1 MSQINKIIAGRYQ
14 LTKLIGQGGMAD
26 VYEAEDLILKRTV
39 AVKIMR
45 SSLTGDPVYVTRF
58 HREAS
63 AAAALSHKN
72 IVKIYDVGDENDDYY
87 IVMEYVPGQTL
98 KELIHK
104 RGALHYVEAVDIMKQ
119 VVSATA
125 KAHSIGII
133 HRDLK
138 PQNIMVTDSGVVKI
152 GDFGIASIQS
162 LSQVTQTDTI
172 MGSLHY
178 LAPEIARGEKATAQS
193 DIYALGIVFYELLRG
208 EVPFNG
214 ESPVNIA
221 LKHMRDEIPSVR
233 SFNPSI
239 PQSVENIII
248 KATAKNIKDR
258 YLSASEMLD
267 DLNHCLD
274 AEHLNDEKISFVYEE
289 DDDLATIVAEDKDFF
304 TQSQPHLPVDET
316 EDENEKPKRSK
327 KKMMFIIGGSIIA
340 ALVVLLA
347 IYFLFL
353 QPAQSFEMPDVV
365 NLKEEEAITLLE
377 QQELKVADHI
387 TYELSDTVEDGIVI
401 ESDPV
406 AKTMVKKGDEVSL
419 VVSSGKYIVI
429 EDYVGKSYDTV
440 AAELEELGF
449 EVNQESRIDESSKG
463 TILEQSLEEGE
474 KVDPNSTNKTITFVV
489 SQGYQAEVP
498 NVYGQDITKAK
509 SILEDAGFVVKLS
522 VLDPPTSV
530 EEIKTMK
537 INVVERQS
545 LDAFTTVY
553 KKGEEITLYYYNTK
567 PEIPE
572 TPTENNNT
580 NNTTTTP
587 STDTPANSQPTTETS
602 TQ

>member
-1 MSQINKIIAGRYQ
+1 MSLVNKTIAGRYQ
-14 LTKLIGQGGMAD
+14 LKRLIGQGGMAD
-26 VYEAEDLILKRTV
+26 VYEAEDLILGRTV

-72 IVKIYDVGDENDDYY
+72 IVEIYDVGDEKDDYY

-125 KAHSIGII
+125 KAHAIGII

-233 SFNPSI
+233 AFNPSI
-239 PQSVENIII
+239 PQSVENIIM

-258 YLSASEMLD
+258 YLSASDMLD
-267 DLNHCLD
+267 DLNHCLE
-274 AEHLNDEKISFVYEE
+274 AEHMNDEKITFDYQE
-289 DDDLATIVAEDKDFF
+289 DEDLATIVADDKDFF
-304 TQSQPHLPVDET
+304 TQTHTHLPIE
-316 EDENEKPKRSK
+316 EEKEEKPSSRSH
-327 KKMMFIIGGSIIA
+327 KKMVMIIGASVVAVLVILM
-340 ALVVLLA
+340 AL
-347 IYFLFL
+347 YFFVMK
-353 QPAQSFEMPDVV
+353 PSQSFEMPDVL
-365 NLKEEEAITLLE
+365 NLNKDEAVTLLE
-377 QQELKVADHI
+377 EKDLKVSDNI
-387 TYELSDTVEDGIVI
+387 TYELSDDVEEGKVI
-401 ESDPV
+401 SSDPV
-406 AKTMVKKGDEVSL
+406 ARTQVKKGEEVSL
-419 VVSSGKYIVI
+419 VVSSGQYIVI
-429 EDYVGKSYDTV
+429 EDYVGKDYDSV
-440 AAELEELGF
+440 ASQLEDLGF
-449 EVNQESRIDESSKG
+449 DVKKEEKIDEKSKG
-463 TILEQSLEEGE
+463 TILEQSLEVG
-474 KVDPNSTNKTITFVV
+474 KKIDPNSDDKSITLTV
-489 SQGYQAEVP
+489 SQGYSAVVP
-498 NVYGQDITKAK
+498 NVYGQDIQKAK
-509 SILEDAGFVVKLS
+509 SILEEAGFVVELN

-553 KKGEEITLYYYNTK
+553 KKGEKITLDYYNTK

-572 TPTENNNT
+572 TPAQNT
-580 NNTTTTP
+580 PTTP
-587 STDTPANSQPTTETS
+587 ETNTPATSQPSENQTITN
-602 TQ
+602 Q

>member
-1 MSQINKIIAGRYQ
+1 MSLVNKTIAGRYQ
-14 LTKLIGQGGMAD
+14 LKRLIGQGGMAD
-26 VYEAEDLILKRTV
+26 VYEAEDLILGRTV

-72 IVKIYDVGDENDDYY
+72 IVEIYDVGDEKDDYY

-98 KELIHK
+98 KEVIPK

-125 KAHSIGII
+125 KAHAIGII

-233 SFNPSI
+233 AFNPSI
-239 PQSVENIII
+239 PQSVENIIM

-258 YLSASEMLD
+258 YLSASDMLD
-267 DLNHCLD
+267 DLNHCLE
-274 AEHLNDEKISFVYEE
+274 AEHMNDEKITFDYQE
-289 DDDLATIVAEDKDFF
+289 DEDLATIVADDKDFF
-304 TQSQPHLPVDET
+304 TQTHTHLPIE
-316 EDENEKPKRSK
+316 EEKEEKPSSRSH
-327 KKMMFIIGGSIIA
+327 KKMVMIIGASVVAVLVILM
-340 ALVVLLA
+340 AL
-347 IYFLFL
+347 YFFVMK
-353 QPAQSFEMPDVV
+353 PSQSFEMPDVL
-365 NLKEEEAITLLE
+365 NLNKDEAVTLLE
-377 QQELKVADHI
+377 EKDLKVSDNI
-387 TYELSDTVEDGIVI
+387 TYELSDDVEEGKVI
-401 ESDPV
+401 SSDPV
-406 AKTMVKKGDEVSL
+406 ARTQVKKGDEVSL
-419 VVSSGKYIVI
+419 VVSSGQYIVI
-429 EDYVGKSYDTV
+429 EDYVGKDYDSV
-440 AAELEELGF
+440 ASQLEEKGF
-449 EVNQESRIDESSKG
+449 DVKKEEKIDKKNKG
-463 TILEQSLEEGE
+463 TILEQSLEVG
-474 KVDPNSTNKTITFVV
+474 KKIDPNSDDKSITLTV
-489 SQGYQAEVP
+489 SQGYSAVVP
-498 NVYGQDITKAK
+498 NVYGQDIQKAK
-509 SILEDAGFVVKLS
+509 SILEEAGFVVELN

-553 KKGEEITLYYYNTK
+553 KKGEKITLDYYNTK

-572 TPTENNNT
+572 TPAENT
-580 NNTTTTP
+580 PTTP
-587 STDTPANSQPTTETS
+587 ETNTPATSQPSENQTITN
-602 TQ
+602 Q

>member
-1 MSQINKIIAGRYQ
+1 MSLVNKTIAGRYQ
-14 LTKLIGQGGMAD
+14 LKRLVGQGGMAD
-26 VYEAEDLILKRTV
+26 VYEAEDLILGRTV

-72 IVKIYDVGDENDDYY
+72 IVEIYDVGDEKDDYY

-125 KAHSIGII
+125 KAHAIGII

-233 SFNPSI
+233 AFNPSI
-239 PQSVENIII
+239 PQSVENIIM

-258 YLSASEMLD
+258 YLSASDMLD
-267 DLNHCLD
+267 DLNHCLE
-274 AEHLNDEKISFVYEE
+274 AEHMNDEKITFDYQE
-289 DDDLATIVAEDKDFF
+289 DEDLATIVADDKDFF
-304 TQSQPHLPVDET
+304 TQTHTHLPIE
-316 EDENEKPKRSK
+316 EEKEEKPSSRSH
-327 KKMMFIIGGSIIA
+327 KKMVMIIGASVVAVLVILM
-340 ALVVLLA
+340 AL
-347 IYFLFL
+347 YFFVMK
-353 QPAQSFEMPDVV
+353 PSQSFEMPDVL
-365 NLKEEEAITLLE
+365 NLNKDEAVTLLE
-377 QQELKVADHI
+377 EKDLKVSDNI
-387 TYELSDTVEDGIVI
+387 TYELSDDVEEGKVI
-401 ESDPV
+401 SSDPV
-406 AKTMVKKGDEVSL
+406 ARTQVKKGDEVSL
-419 VVSSGKYIVI
+419 VVSSGQYIVI
-429 EDYVGKSYDTV
+429 ENYVGKDYDSV
-440 AAELEELGF
+440 ASQLEDLGF
-449 EVNQESRIDESSKG
+449 DVKKEEKIDEKSKG
-463 TILEQSLEEGE
+463 TILEQSLEVG
-474 KVDPNSTNKTITFVV
+474 KKIDPNSDDKSITLTV
-489 SQGYQAEVP
+489 SQGYSAVVP
-498 NVYGQDITKAK
+498 NVYGQDIQKAK
-509 SILEDAGFVVKLS
+509 SILEEAGFVVELN

-553 KKGEEITLYYYNTK
+553 KKGEKITLDYYNTK

-572 TPTENNNT
+572 TPAENT
-580 NNTTTTP
+580 PTTP
-587 STDTPANSQPTTETS
+587 ETNTPATSQPSENQTITN
-602 TQ
+602 Q

>member
-1 MSQINKIIAGRYQ
+1 MSLVNKTIAGRYQ
-14 LTKLIGQGGMAD
+14 LKRLIGQGGMAD
-26 VYEAEDLILKRTV
+26 VYEAEDLILGRTV

-72 IVKIYDVGDENDDYY
+72 IVEIYDVGDEKDDYY

-125 KAHSIGII
+125 KAHAIGII

-233 SFNPSI
+233 AFNPSI
-239 PQSVENIII
+239 PQSVENIIM

-258 YLSASEMLD
+258 YLSASDMLD
-267 DLNHCLD
+267 DLNHCLE
-274 AEHLNDEKISFVYEE
+274 AEHMNDEKITFDYQE
-289 DDDLATIVAEDKDFF
+289 DEDLATIVADDKDFF
-304 TQSQPHLPVDET
+304 TQTHTHLPIE
-316 EDENEKPKRSK
+316 EEKEEKPSSRSH
-327 KKMMFIIGGSIIA
+327 KKMVMIIGASVVAVLVILM
-340 ALVVLLA
+340 AL
-347 IYFLFL
+347 YFFVMK
-353 QPAQSFEMPDVV
+353 PSQSFEMPDVL
-365 NLKEEEAITLLE
+365 NLNKDEAVTLLE
-377 QQELKVADHI
+377 EKDLKVSDNI
-387 TYELSDTVEDGIVI
+387 TYELSDDVEEGKVI
-401 ESDPV
+401 SSDPV
-406 AKTMVKKGDEVSL
+406 ARTQVKKGDEVSL
-419 VVSSGKYIVI
+419 VVSSGQYIVI
-429 EDYVGKSYDTV
+429 ENYVGKDYDSV
-440 AAELEELGF
+440 ASQLEDLGF
-449 EVNQESRIDESSKG
+449 DVKKEEKIDEKSKG
-463 TILEQSLEEGE
+463 TILEQSLEVG
-474 KVDPNSTNKTITFVV
+474 KKIDPNSDDKSITLTV
-489 SQGYQAEVP
+489 SQGYSAVVP
-498 NVYGQDITKAK
+498 NVYGQDIQKAK
-509 SILEDAGFVVKLS
+509 SILEEAGFVVELN

-553 KKGEEITLYYYNTK
+553 KKGEKITLDYYNTK

-572 TPTENNNT
+572 TPAENT
-580 NNTTTTP
+580 PTTP
-587 STDTPANSQPTTETS
+587 ETNTPATSQPSENQTITN
-602 TQ
+602 Q

>member
-1 MSQINKIIAGRYQ
+1 MSLVNKTIAGRYQ
-14 LTKLIGQGGMAD
+14 LKRLIGQGGMAD
-26 VYEAEDLILKRTV
+26 VYEAKDLILGRTV

-72 IVKIYDVGDENDDYY
+72 IVEIYDVGDEKDDYY

-233 SFNPSI
+233 AFNPSI
-239 PQSVENIII
+239 PQSVENIIM

-258 YLSASEMLD
+258 YLSASDMLD
-267 DLNHCLD
+267 DLNHCLE
-274 AEHLNDEKISFVYEE
+274 AEHMNDEKITFDYQE
-289 DDDLATIVAEDKDFF
+289 DEDLATIVADDKDFF
-304 TQSQPHLPVDET
+304 TQTHTHLPIE
-316 EDENEKPKRSK
+316 EEKEEKPSSRSH
-327 KKMMFIIGGSIIA
+327 KKMVMIIGASVVAVLVILM
-340 ALVVLLA
+340 AL
-347 IYFLFL
+347 YFFVMK
-353 QPAQSFEMPDVV
+353 PSQSFEMPDVL
-365 NLKEEEAITLLE
+365 NLNKDEAVTLLE
-377 QQELKVADHI
+377 EKDLKVSDNI
-387 TYELSDTVEDGIVI
+387 TYELSDDVEEGKVI
-401 ESDPV
+401 SSDPV
-406 AKTMVKKGDEVSL
+406 ARTQVKKGDEVSL
-419 VVSSGKYIVI
+419 VVSSGQYIVI
-429 EDYVGKSYDTV
+429 ENYVGKDYDSV
-440 AAELEELGF
+440 ASQLEDLGF
-449 EVNQESRIDESSKG
+449 DVKKEEKIDEKSKG
-463 TILEQSLEEGE
+463 TILEQSLEVG
-474 KVDPNSTNKTITFVV
+474 KKIDPNSDDKSITLTV
-489 SQGYQAEVP
+489 SQGYSAVVP
-498 NVYGQDITKAK
+498 NVYGQDIQKAK
-509 SILEDAGFVVKLS
+509 SILEEAGFVVELN

-537 INVVERQS
+537 INVVEKQS

-553 KKGEEITLYYYNTK
+553 KKGEKITLDYYNTK

-572 TPTENNNT
+572 TPAENT
-580 NNTTTTP
+580 PTTP
-587 STDTPANSQPTTETS
+587 ETNTPATSQPSENQTITN
-602 TQ
+602 Q

>member
-1 MSQINKIIAGRYQ
+1 MSLVNKTIAGRYQ
-14 LTKLIGQGGMAD
+14 LKRLIGQGGMAD
-26 VYEAEDLILKRTV
+26 VYEAEDLILGRTV

-72 IVKIYDVGDENDDYY
+72 IVEIYDVGDEKDDYY

-125 KAHSIGII
+125 KAHAIGII

-233 SFNPSI
+233 AFNPSI
-239 PQSVENIII
+239 PQSVENIIM

-258 YLSASEMLD
+258 YLSASDMLD
-267 DLNHCLD
+267 DLNHCLE
-274 AEHLNDEKISFVYEE
+274 AEHMNDEKITFDYQE
-289 DDDLATIVAEDKDFF
+289 DEDLATIVADDKDFF
-304 TQSQPHLPVDET
+304 TQTHTHLPIE
-316 EDENEKPKRSK
+316 EEKEEKPSSRSH
-327 KKMMFIIGGSIIA
+327 KKMVMIIGTSVVAVLVILM
-340 ALVVLLA
+340 AL
-347 IYFLFL
+347 YFFVMK
-353 QPAQSFEMPDVV
+353 PSQSFEMPDVL
-365 NLKEEEAITLLE
+365 NLNKDEAVTLLE
-377 QQELKVADHI
+377 EKDLKVSDNI
-387 TYELSDTVEDGIVI
+387 TYELSDDVEEGKVI
-401 ESDPV
+401 SSDPV
-406 AKTMVKKGDEVSL
+406 ARTQVKKGDEVSL
-419 VVSSGKYIVI
+419 VVSSGQYIVI
-429 EDYVGKSYDTV
+429 EDYVGKDYDSV
-440 AAELEELGF
+440 ASQLEDLGF
-449 EVNQESRIDESSKG
+449 DVKKEEKIDEKSKG
-463 TILEQSLEEGE
+463 TILEQSLEVG
-474 KVDPNSTNKTITFVV
+474 KKIDPNSDDKSITLTV
-489 SQGYQAEVP
+489 SQGYSAVVP
-498 NVYGQDITKAK
+498 NVYGQDIQKAK
-509 SILEDAGFVVKLS
+509 SILEEAGFVVELN

-553 KKGEEITLYYYNTK
+553 KKGEKITLDYYNTK

-572 TPTENNNT
+572 TPAENT
-580 NNTTTTP
+580 PTTP
-587 STDTPANSQPTTETS
+587 ETNTPATSQPSENQTITN
-602 TQ
+602 Q

>member
-1 MSQINKIIAGRYQ
+1 MSMINKKIAGRYQ
-14 LTKLIGQGGMAD
+14 LKRLIGQGGMAD
-26 VYEAEDLILKRTV
+26 VYEAEDLILGRTV

-72 IVKIYDVGDENDDYY
+72 IVEIYDVGDEKDDYY

-178 LAPEIARGEKATAQS
+178 LAPEIARGEKASAQS
-193 DIYALGIVFYELLRG
+193 DLYALGIVFYELLRG

-239 PQSVENIII
+239 PQSVENIIM

-258 YLSASEMLD
+258 YLNASDMLD
-267 DLNHCLD
+267 DLNHCLE
-274 AEHLNDEKISFVYEE
+274 AEHMNDEKITFDYQE
-289 DDDLATIVAEDKDFF
+289 DEDLATIVADDKDFF
-304 TQSQPHLPVDET
+304 TQTHTHLPIE
-316 EDENEKPKRSK
+316 EEKEEKPSSRSH
-327 KKMMFIIGGSIIA
+327 KKMVMIITASVVAVLVILIA
-340 ALVVLLA
+340 L
-347 IYFLFL
+347 YFFVMK
-353 QPAQSFEMPDVV
+353 PSQSFEMPDVL
-365 NLKEEEAITLLE
+365 NLNEKEAITLLE
-377 QQELKVADHI
+377 QKELKVANNI
-387 TYELSDTVEDGIVI
+387 TYELSDDVEEGKVI
-401 ESDPV
+401 SSDPV
-406 AKTMVKKGDEVSL
+406 ARTQVKKGDEVSL
-419 VVSSGKYIVI
+419 VVSSGQYIVI
-429 EDYVGKSYDTV
+429 EDYVGKNYDSV
-440 AAELEELGF
+440 VSQLKDLGF
-449 EVNQESRIDESSKG
+449 DVKKEEKIDEQSKG
-463 TILEQSLEEGE
+463 TILEQSLDAGE
-474 KVDPNSTNKTITFVV
+474 KIDPNSDNKSITLTV
-489 SQGYQAEVP
+489 SQGYSAVVP
-498 NVYGQDITKAK
+498 NVYGQDIQKAK
-509 SILEDAGFVVKLS
+509 SILEEAGFVVELN
-522 VLDPPTSV
+522 VLEPPTSV

-545 LDAFTTVY
+545 IDAFTTVY
-553 KKGEEITLYYYNTK
+553 KKGEKITLDYYNTK

-572 TPTENNNT
+572 TPAENT
-580 NNTTTTP
+580 PTTP
-587 STDTPANSQPTTETS
+587 ETNTPATSQPNENQTITNE
-602 TQ
+602 

>member
-1 MSQINKIIAGRYQ
+1 MSLVNKTIAGRYQ
-14 LTKLIGQGGMAD
+14 LKRLIGQGGMAD
-26 VYEAEDLILKRTV
+26 VYEAEDLILGRTV

-72 IVKIYDVGDENDDYY
+72 IVEIYDVGDEKDDYY

-125 KAHSIGII
+125 KAHAIGII

-233 SFNPSI
+233 AFNPSI
-239 PQSVENIII
+239 PQSVENIIM

-258 YLSASEMLD
+258 YLSASDMLD
-267 DLNHCLD
+267 DLNHCLE
-274 AEHLNDEKISFVYEE
+274 AEHMNDEKITFDYQE
-289 DDDLATIVAEDKDFF
+289 DEDLATIVADDKDFF
-304 TQSQPHLPVDET
+304 TQTHTHLPIE
-316 EDENEKPKRSK
+316 EEKEEKPSSRSH
-327 KKMMFIIGGSIIA
+327 KKMVMIIGASVVAVLVILM
-340 ALVVLLA
+340 AL
-347 IYFLFL
+347 YFFVMK
-353 QPAQSFEMPDVV
+353 PSQSFEMPDVL
-365 NLKEEEAITLLE
+365 NLNKDEAVTLLE
-377 QQELKVADHI
+377 EKDLKVSDNI
-387 TYELSDTVEDGIVI
+387 TYELSDDVEEGKVI
-401 ESDPV
+401 SSDPV
-406 AKTMVKKGDEVSL
+406 ARTQVKKGDEVSL
-419 VVSSGKYIVI
+419 VVSSGQYIVI
-429 EDYVGKSYDTV
+429 EDYVGKDYDSV
-440 AAELEELGF
+440 ASQLEDLGF
-449 EVNQESRIDESSKG
+449 DVKKEEKIDEKSKG
-463 TILEQSLEEGE
+463 TILEQSLEVG
-474 KVDPNSTNKTITFVV
+474 KKIDPNSDDKSITLTV
-489 SQGYQAEVP
+489 SQGYSAVVP
-498 NVYGQDITKAK
+498 NVYGQDIQKAR
-509 SILEDAGFVVKLS
+509 SILEEAGFVVELN

-553 KKGEEITLYYYNTK
+553 KKGEKITLDYYNTK

-572 TPTENNNT
+572 TPAENT
-580 NNTTTTP
+580 PTTP
-587 STDTPANSQPTTETS
+587 ETNTPATSQPSENQTITN
-602 TQ
+602 Q

>member
-1 MSQINKIIAGRYQ
+1 MSLVNKTIAGRYQ
-14 LTKLIGQGGMAD
+14 LKRLIGQGGMAD
-26 VYEAEDLILKRTV
+26 VYEAEDLILGRTV

-72 IVKIYDVGDENDDYY
+72 IVEIYDVGDEKDDYY

-125 KAHSIGII
+125 KAHAIGII

-233 SFNPSI
+233 AFNPSI
-239 PQSVENIII
+239 PQSVENIIM

-258 YLSASEMLD
+258 YLSASDMLD
-267 DLNHCLD
+267 DLNHCLE
-274 AEHLNDEKISFVYEE
+274 AEHMNDEKITFDYQE
-289 DDDLATIVAEDKDFF
+289 DEDLATIVADDKDFF
-304 TQSQPHLPVDET
+304 TQTHTHLPIE
-316 EDENEKPKRSK
+316 EEKEEKPSSRSH
-327 KKMMFIIGGSIIA
+327 KKMVMIIGASVVAVLVILM
-340 ALVVLLA
+340 AL
-347 IYFLFL
+347 YFFVMK
-353 QPAQSFEMPDVV
+353 PSQSFEMPDVL
-365 NLKEEEAITLLE
+365 NLNKDEAVTLLE
-377 QQELKVADHI
+377 EKDLKVSDNI
-387 TYELSDTVEDGIVI
+387 TYELSDDVEEGKVI
-401 ESDPV
+401 SSDPV
-406 AKTMVKKGDEVSL
+406 ARTQVKKGDEVSL
-419 VVSSGKYIVI
+419 VVSSGQYIVI
-429 EDYVGKSYDTV
+429 ENYVGKDYDSV
-440 AAELEELGF
+440 ASQLEDLGF
-449 EVNQESRIDESSKG
+449 DVKKEEKIDEKSKG
-463 TILEQSLEEGE
+463 TILEQSLEVN
-474 KVDPNSTNKTITFVV
+474 KKIDPNSDDKSITLTV
-489 SQGYQAEVP
+489 SQGYSAVVP
-498 NVYGQDITKAK
+498 NVYGQDIQKAK
-509 SILEDAGFVVKLS
+509 SILEEAGFVVELN

-553 KKGEEITLYYYNTK
+553 KKGEKITLDYYNTK

-572 TPTENNNT
+572 TPAENT
-580 NNTTTTP
+580 PTTP
-587 STDTPANSQPTTETS
+587 ETNTPATSQPSENQTITN
-602 TQ
+602 Q

>member
-1 MSQINKIIAGRYQ
+1 MSLVNKTIAGRYQ
-14 LTKLIGQGGMAD
+14 LKRLIGQGGMAD
-26 VYEAEDLILKRTV
+26 VYEAEDLILGRTV

-72 IVKIYDVGDENDDYY
+72 IVEIYDVGDEKDDYY

-125 KAHSIGII
+125 KAHAIGII

-233 SFNPSI
+233 AFNPSI
-239 PQSVENIII
+239 PQSVENIIM

-258 YLSASEMLD
+258 YLSASDMLD
-267 DLNHCLD
+267 DLNHCLE
-274 AEHLNDEKISFVYEE
+274 AEHMNDEKITFDYQE
-289 DDDLATIVAEDKDFF
+289 DEDLATIVADDKGFF
-304 TQSQPHLPVDET
+304 TQTHTHLPIE
-316 EDENEKPKRSK
+316 EEKEEKPSSRSH
-327 KKMMFIIGGSIIA
+327 KKMVMIIGASVVAVLVILM
-340 ALVVLLA
+340 AL
-347 IYFLFL
+347 YFFVMK
-353 QPAQSFEMPDVV
+353 PSQSFEMPDVL
-365 NLKEEEAITLLE
+365 NLNKDEAVTLLE
-377 QQELKVADHI
+377 EKDLKVSDNI
-387 TYELSDTVEDGIVI
+387 TYELSDDVEEGKVI
-401 ESDPV
+401 SSDPV
-406 AKTMVKKGDEVSL
+406 ARTQVKKGDEVSL
-419 VVSSGKYIVI
+419 VVSSGQYIVI
-429 EDYVGKSYDTV
+429 ENYVGKDYDSV
-440 AAELEELGF
+440 ASQLEDLGF
-449 EVNQESRIDESSKG
+449 DVKKEEKIDEKSKG
-463 TILEQSLEEGE
+463 TILEQSLEVG
-474 KVDPNSTNKTITFVV
+474 KKIDPNSDDKSITLTV
-489 SQGYQAEVP
+489 SQGYSAVVP
-498 NVYGQDITKAK
+498 NVYGQDIQKAK
-509 SILEDAGFVVKLS
+509 SILEEAGFVVELN

-537 INVVERQS
+537 INVVEKQS

-553 KKGEEITLYYYNTK
+553 KKGEKITLDYYNTK

-572 TPTENNNT
+572 TPAENT
-580 NNTTTTP
+580 PTTP
-587 STDTPANSQPTTETS
+587 ETNTPATSQPSENQTITN
-602 TQ
+602 Q

>member
-1 MSQINKIIAGRYQ
+1 MSMINKKIAGRYQ
-14 LTKLIGQGGMAD
+14 LKRLIGQGGMAD
-26 VYEAEDLILKRTV
+26 VYEAEDLILGRTV

-72 IVKIYDVGDENDDYY
+72 IVEIYDVGDEKDDYY

-178 LAPEIARGEKATAQS
+178 LAPEIARGEKASAQS
-193 DIYALGIVFYELLRG
+193 DLYALGIVFYELLRG

-239 PQSVENIII
+239 PQSVENIIM

-258 YLSASEMLD
+258 YLNASDMLD
-267 DLNHCLD
+267 DLNHCLE
-274 AEHLNDEKISFVYEE
+274 AEHMNDEKITFDYQE
-289 DDDLATIVAEDKDFF
+289 DEDLATIVADDKDFF
-304 TQSQPHLPVDET
+304 TQTHTHLPIE
-316 EDENEKPKRSK
+316 EEKEEKPSSRSH
-327 KKMMFIIGGSIIA
+327 KKMVMIITASVVAVLVILIA
-340 ALVVLLA
+340 L
-347 IYFLFL
+347 YFFVMK
-353 QPAQSFEMPDVV
+353 PSQSFEMPDVL
-365 NLKEEEAITLLE
+365 NLNEKEAITLLE
-377 QQELKVADHI
+377 QKELKVANNI
-387 TYELSDTVEDGIVI
+387 TYELSDDIEEGKVI
-401 ESDPV
+401 SSDPV
-406 AKTMVKKGDEVSL
+406 ARTQVKKGDEVSL
-419 VVSSGKYIVI
+419 VVSSGQYIVI
-429 EDYVGKSYDTV
+429 EDYVGKNYDSV
-440 AAELEELGF
+440 VSQLKDLGF
-449 EVNQESRIDESSKG
+449 DVKKEEKIDEQSKG
-463 TILEQSLEEGE
+463 TILEQSLDAGE
-474 KVDPNSTNKTITFVV
+474 KIDPNSDNKSITLTV
-489 SQGYQAEVP
+489 SQGYSAVVP
-498 NVYGQDITKAK
+498 NVYGQDIQKAK
-509 SILEDAGFVVKLS
+509 SILEEAGFVVELN
-522 VLDPPTSV
+522 VLEPPTSV

-545 LDAFTTVY
+545 IDAFTTVY
-553 KKGEEITLYYYNTK
+553 KKGEKITLDYYNTK

-572 TPTENNNT
+572 TPAENTPTTPETNT
-580 NNTTTTP
+580 PATSQPNENQTTT
-587 STDTPANSQPTTETS
+587 NE
-602 TQ
+602 